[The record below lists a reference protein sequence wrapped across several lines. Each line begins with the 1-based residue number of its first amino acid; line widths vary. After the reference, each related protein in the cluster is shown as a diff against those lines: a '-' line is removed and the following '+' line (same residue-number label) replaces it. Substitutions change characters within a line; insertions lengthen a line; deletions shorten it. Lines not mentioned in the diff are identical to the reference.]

1 MFHLHCLDEVLDDG
15 PLPEFWECKACR
27 FIKVSEISKNSRD
40 NLESLKGDGKDGV
53 LGYLFGGLLE
63 DLKSMNPRIFHI
75 PSYIINSFEN
85 ISAHPITGDFI
96 NDSEVEIIK
105 FNNSSQLREVNP
117 TIKRNQVTDSENL
130 LNSYCYKCSRSNLKL
145 LQTNLLSS
153 YSIHQ
158 PQGLNLQSCNSELIK
173 CDFCPL
179 YWHLDCLDPPL
190 ANVPPE
196 LRENEIEIVNL
207 KAINSI
213 KAKLWGKDF
222 VNSSAGTQSS
232 SLLDGLFSIR
242 KKWMCPCH
250 SQNVGHIKSTGWK
263 WCTVYEDKEN
273 DNVSDPD
280 DIFLF
285 SSSSKNN
292 GHIEIKNDK
301 ETDGLFGELEY
312 INSKRRIGPIDRFE
326 IDGIRYRVP
335 EKRVKMDFLSKSNQK
350 QSIAK
355 KEKYRVLPNGELE
368 FDQDMLDS
376 MFPGL
381 DSRFHLVTPND
392 SLDILLEAANKL
404 EKIPSLPIE
413 EEQEVISNH

>member
-1 MFHLHCLDEVLDDG
+1 
-15 PLPEFWECKACR
+15 
-27 FIKVSEISKNSRD
+27 
-40 NLESLKGDGKDGV
+40 
-53 LGYLFGGLLE
+53 
-63 DLKSMNPRIFHI
+63 
-75 PSYIINSFEN
+75 
-85 ISAHPITGDFI
+85 
-96 NDSEVEIIK
+96 
-105 FNNSSQLREVNP
+105 
-117 TIKRNQVTDSENL
+117 
-130 LNSYCYKCSRSNLKL
+130 
-145 LQTNLLSS
+145 
-153 YSIHQ
+153 
-158 PQGLNLQSCNSELIK
+158 
-173 CDFCPL
+173 
-179 YWHLDCLDPPL
+179 
-190 ANVPPE
+190 
-196 LRENEIEIVNL
+196 L

-301 ETDGLFGELEY
+301 ETDELFGELEY

-335 EKRVKMDFLSKSNQK
+335 EKRVKLDFLSKSNQK
-350 QSIAK
+350 QSMAK

-368 FDQDMLDS
+368 FDQDMLDL

-381 DSRFHLVTPND
+381 DSRFRLVTPND

-404 EKIPSLPIE
+404 EKIPSLPLE
-413 EEQEVISNH
+413 EEQEVISDN